1 LIHDS
6 HFSKRP
12 TTTKKNTMLL
22 SQPPPRRGILR
33 LPGLYDKQT
42 FKKTGRLQPLPSQQ
56 PYCFSWDKICAP
68 ADPKIYPMSL
78 KPCQIAAID
87 AAYHHVMDP
96 EGSHP
101 DPHIRIDSSG
111 GKTFTL
117 VLLTLRQEHH
127 LRETQTA
134 GKIVV
139 LTSCGAPLDNIKE
152 HLKGQDPRTVTKL
165 ASMLR
170 LPPGT
175 VSKHLSNE
183 TYVVTS
189 DTKVPDILNHSIII
203 IGYQI
208 WHAHFDIQNSDSRE
222 QRQFKQDITRA
233 LTEHLYYT
241 VIDEY
246 GQFHPDKGTNSVS
259 SRGISALVR
268 ENAHMGYCG
277 FTADRLLTTPIYD
290 GAGVATC
297 KMVAHR
303 MTVYRPDEK
312 NPGND

>member
-1 LIHDS
+1 
-6 HFSKRP
+6 
-12 TTTKKNTMLL
+12 
-22 SQPPPRRGILR
+22 
-33 LPGLYDKQT
+33 
-42 FKKTGRLQPLPSQQ
+42 
-56 PYCFSWDKICAP
+56 
-68 ADPKIYPMSL
+68 MSL
-78 KPCQIAAID
+78 KTCQIEAID

-96 EGSHP
+96 EGPHP

-117 VLLTLRQEHH
+117 VFLVLRQEQH

-183 TYVVTS
+183 TYVVTGE
-189 DTKVPDILNHSIII
+189 TKVQDILNHSIII

-208 WHAHFDIQNSDSRE
+208 WHAHFDIQDSDLPA
-222 QRQFKQDITRA
+222 QRQFKQDITKA
-233 LTEHLYYT
+233 LTENLYYT

-297 KMVAHR
+297 KMVAHQ

-312 NPGND
+312 NPGSDI